1 MCAFDGWTRRGFAW
15 QIRRGGAFCFFAD
28 ARWVFCWL
36 SPGCLKS
43 KAVSPRLLCKL
54 MGEMVFSSFAGAKPA
69 REKSVSPG
77 LLRKLLDRKSTRLN
91 SSHVAISYAV
101 F

>member
-1 MCAFDGWTRRGFAW
+1 MCAFDGWTRRGFAG
-15 QIRRGGAFCFFAD
+15 QIRRGAMLCFFAG

-69 REKSVSPG
+69 RSKA
-77 LLRKLLDRKSTRLN
+77 RKTVVLGTLFGRGKFAWRGQ
-91 SSHVAISYAV
+91 SHVTGAV
-101 F
+101 